1 MKPHVTG
8 ATATCGQSVLVSINQ
23 SPLSILR
30 SLTCPC
36 MFMMTTVFDLLHTTK
51 CSGFLG
57 SSRML
62 FTVMSPAP
70 PRVLNVLLHSV
81 DLMLHTLTVPSD
93 EALQTMTLIQH
104 TPERRNTHTPTS
116 SRIKQ
121 KNTAVDKPH
130 FSYVYQF

>member
-1 MKPHVTG
+1 MLHT
-8 ATATCGQSVLVSINQ
+8 
-23 SPLSILR
+23 
-30 SLTCPC
+30 LTCPC

-57 SSRML
+57 SKRML

-70 PRVLNVLLHSV
+70 PRVLKVLLHSV

-104 TPERRNTHTPTS
+104 ALEHQNNYMLTS
-116 SRIKQ
+116 SCK
-121 KNTAVDKPH
+121 KEKKHEP
-130 FSYVYQF
+130 